1 MDGIYAHL
9 YGLSR
14 DDVAYIPEQFPIVKR
29 KVEAAYGESRTARLC
44 LAAYDYFARSARC
57 SACATSWRTP
67 RT

>member
-44 LAAYDYFARSARC
+44 LAAYDYFARSAR
-57 SACATSWRTP
+57 
-67 RT
+67 